1 MGLSL
6 RNAEDLKKNKKE
18 LYCLSIIIVL
28 IYCYWIAK
36 LTLLPY
42 FPESLNSLLSFF
54 IVTVCYA
61 CLPCLHI
68 FRLWIALN
76 STYGLLIFQKG
87 AKGEEGDI
95 GQSGELGSLG
105 TKGTLTRSSQPWS
118 YNSTW
123 NWYIIIM
130 LHQSLHIL
138 YNFILWTRP
147 RGQRI

>member
-6 RNAEDLKKNKKE
+6 RNAEDLKKKQEGTLLLIHN
-18 LYCLSIIIVL
+18 YCSNLLLLDCKTYFAPIFSRKSEIIV
-28 IYCYWIAK
+28 II
-36 LTLLPY
+36 
-42 FPESLNSLLSFF
+42 F
-54 IVTVCYA
+54 IVIVCYA

-87 AKGEEGDI
+87 AKGDEGDI
-95 GQSGELGSLG
+95 GQSGELGSVG

-147 RGQRI
+147 WGQRI